1 MIRYIRPV
9 AARDATGIVA
19 VIYAEV
25 KREFGAIVEPM
36 TLHSPAPAILAGVW
50 RACRATLVTGTVP
63 RALKE
68 AVATA
73 VSRANRCAY
82 CVDAHVIMLEGA
94 GAHQT
99 ADALAADD
107 VGAIRDPRSRAL
119 AAWATSRASNAGLG
133 DEAAKG
139 ATSNPPPFNADEAP
153 EILGT
158 ALMFH
163 YINRPVTVLLGDSPL
178 PAAPPAFK
186 APLRRAA
193 GWWFGR
199 AIARPKATD
208 PASLLPAAPLPND
221 LRWAAASP
229 RVADALARF
238 AAAVEVEGAHV
249 LPATARQLVTARLA
263 EWDDDDVGL
272 GRQWLTPAL
281 AALDEAQRPAAQL
294 ALLAAFAPHQI
305 DDAVIDAFRASVP
318 GNRALVAALAWASL
332 AAARRIVQR
341 LSAAS

>member
-1 MIRYIRPV
+1 MIRYVRPV
-9 AARDATGIVA
+9 AARDASGIVA

-25 KREFGAIVEPM
+25 KREFGALVEPM

-50 RACRATLVTGTVP
+50 RACRATLVTGTVA

-82 CVDAHVIMLEGA
+82 CVDAHVVMLDGA

-99 ADALAADD
+99 ADALAAGD
-107 VGAIRDPRSRAL
+107 VGAIRDPRARAL
-119 AAWATSRASNAGLG
+119 AAWASVGLG
-133 DEAAKG
+133 RDTAKG
-139 ATSNPPPFNADEAP
+139 VSPHSPPFGADEAP

-178 PAAPPAFK
+178 PAAPAAFK
-186 APLRRAA
+186 GPLRRAA
-193 GWWFGR
+193 GWWFAR

-208 PASLLPAAPLPND
+208 PAPLVPAAPLPND
-221 LRWAAASP
+221 LRWAEVSP

-238 AAAVEVEGAHV
+238 AAAVDVEGAHV
-249 LPATARQLVTARLA
+249 LPATTRQLVTARLA
-263 EWDDDDVGL
+263 EWDGSDVGL
-272 GRQWLTPAL
+272 GRQWLAPVL
-281 AALDEAQRPAAQL
+281 ATIDEAQRPAAQL

-305 DDAVIDAFRASVP
+305 DDAVVDAFRASVP
-318 GNRALVAALAWASL
+318 GDRALVAALAWASL

-341 LSAAS
+341 LAATS